1 MRKAFEPKL
10 PAGKRREIFSLNDGE
25 RSILRSKITVR
36 RKEKERESE
45 SVLMYVVVVV
55 RKRECLYS
63 ANG

>member
-36 RKEKERESE
+36 RKESDRERAKA
-45 SVLMYVVVVV
+45 Y
-55 RKRECLYS
+55 
-63 ANG
+63 

>member
-36 RKEKERESE
+36 REESDRESE
-45 SVLMYVVVVV
+45 SVLMYVVVL

-63 ANG
+63 GNG